1 MPELPE
7 VETVKRALVPVVTNK
22 QIKSVFV
29 GTKQLRWPFPSFL
42 ANMLNNKTCG
52 APLRRGKYIL
62 IPVTNKQI
70 LLIHLGMS
78 GSIRIYTNRPNL
90 QRHDHFGIEF
100 EGDQWLVFNDPRRFG
115 YIDLFPESN
124 VDSHRLLQNLGPEPL
139 SDEFTVEYLLT
150 QTVGKTCTIKSL
162 LLDQSKI
169 AGIGNIYASEA
180 LFKAA
185 ISPKRQA
192 MTIKRTKAER
202 LVPAIKA
209 ILMKAIAF
217 GGTSL
222 RDHIQP
228 SGEIGYFAQS
238 LEIYG
243 RSGEPCVNCGSIV
256 KEIKQTGRTTFYCSL
271 CQR

>member
-7 VETVKRALVPVVTNK
+7 VETVKLAIEPVVKNK

-29 GTKQLRWPFPSFL
+29 GMKQLRWPFPSFL
-42 ANMLNNKTCG
+42 ENKLDGETCG
-52 APLRRGKYIL
+52 IPVRRGKYIL
-62 IPVTNKQI
+62 IPVTDKQM

-78 GSIRIYTNRPNL
+78 GSIRIYSNRPNL
-90 QRHDHFGIEF
+90 QKHDHFAIGFDSGE
-100 EGDQWLVFNDPRRFG
+100 WLVFCDPRRFG
-115 YIDLFPESN
+115 YIDLFSESHI
-124 VDSHRLLQNLGPEPL
+124 DTHRLLKNLGPEPL
-139 SDEFTVEYLLT
+139 TDEFTADYLIT
-150 QTVGKTCTIKSL
+150 QMTGKTCSIKSL
-162 LLDQSKI
+162 LLDQTKI

-185 ISPKRQA
+185 ISPKRKA
-192 MTIKRTKAER
+192 MAVKRQKAER
-202 LVPAIKA
+202 LVVAIKA
-209 ILMKAIAF
+209 ILLKAINS

-228 SGEIGYFAQS
+228 GGQIGYFAQS
-238 LEIYG
+238 LQIYG
-243 RSGEPCVNCGSIV
+243 RSGEPCVNCGSII